1 MVFMIS
7 FTSEQVTEI
16 LIDSDSL
23 ALLGLKMK
31 SRSVY
36 SDIKQMSNISYHRI
50 VLKFT
55 TLFCVKIQNC
65 RKVSYL
71 T

>member
-36 SDIKQMSNISYHRI
+36 SDIKQMSNISYHRNLI
-50 VLKFT
+50 VVLM
-55 TLFCVKIQNC
+55 N
-65 RKVSYL
+65 
-71 T
+71 

>member
-31 SRSVY
+31 S
-36 SDIKQMSNISYHRI
+36 SDIKQMSNISYHRNLI
-50 VLKFT
+50 VVLM
-55 TLFCVKIQNC
+55 N
-65 RKVSYL
+65 
-71 T
+71 

>member
-36 SDIKQMSNISYHRI
+36 SDIKQMSNIPYHRNLI
-50 VLKFT
+50 VVLM
-55 TLFCVKIQNC
+55 N
-65 RKVSYL
+65 
-71 T
+71 